1 MQIAYC
7 HIEALNILLDVRCEP
22 WFAKHVLV
30 ALDIVRKYLSFLR
43 IRCFQNGRCQCSDID
58 RSPLAITA
66 IDWIIIGTN
75 RRSEMWWCRSEI
87 DPVEWK
93 DYLIRKAAISATVE
107 SRLSRVVA
115 GHFISAGLGRA
126 IFIRQAVFDYGASR
140 HDLLLAL
147 RG

>member
-30 ALDIVRKYLSFLR
+30 ALDIVGKYLGFLR
-43 IRCFQNGRCQCSDID
+43 IRCFQYGHSQSSDID
-58 RSPLAITA
+58 CSPLAVTA
-66 IDWIIIGTN
+66 IDWIIIRTN
-75 RRSEMWWCRSEI
+75 RRSEVWRCRSEI

-93 DYLIRKAAISATVE
+93 DNLIRKAAISATVE

-126 IFIRQAVFDYGASR
+126 IFIRQAVFDYGAAWY
-140 HDLLLAL
+140 DLLLAL